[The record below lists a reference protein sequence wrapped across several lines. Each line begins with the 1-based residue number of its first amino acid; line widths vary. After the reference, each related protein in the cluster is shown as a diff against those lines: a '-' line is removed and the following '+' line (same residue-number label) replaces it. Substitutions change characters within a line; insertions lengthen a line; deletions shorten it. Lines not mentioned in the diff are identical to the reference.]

1 VIQPAKP
8 RSVSPVSERMTV
20 DDPADSVA
28 RRDRDDDHVLLLTR
42 LAVAEGSVVSLDPE
56 RPGYVV
62 PSSRP
67 GDALIVG
74 CAVAADDPVSGQL
87 GVATGRIALCRVD
100 ASIASVA
107 VGDRLVASPMPG
119 HAMKDD
125 GSLPGATV
133 LGRAIDP
140 LPSGT
145 GLIRVLVAIR

>member
-1 VIQPAKP
+1 
-8 RSVSPVSERMTV
+8 
-20 DDPADSVA
+20 
-28 RRDRDDDHVLLLTR
+28 
-42 LAVAEGSVVSLDPE
+42 
-56 RPGYVV
+56 
-62 PSSRP
+62 
-67 GDALIVG
+67 LIVG
-74 CAVAADDPVSGQL
+74 CAVAADDPVSGRL